1 MQDIQSFDL
10 IVAGGGTAGT
20 LCAIAAARKGL
31 RVAVIERGTCLGGM
45 ATSSGLTEMNAA
57 GFHAAP
63 LYHGI
68 VQEILDQLIQD
79 GHGEYHFAVPMSS
92 DPSIQVDRLRYDPE
106 QLKILL
112 EELATACG
120 VTLLYDCAVVAA
132 REAGERCTVTIHAPC
147 AALTLTSR
155 YLVDATGNALLVQR
169 LGAPTFRDA
178 PDHRMVSTLMF
189 RLSNVDVPA
198 LMAFVHSEGLR
209 QVVQEGF
216 DAGILKGKI
225 LAFTP
230 IPGTRDCSLN
240 VTRSKCDGED
250 PLDAT
255 LAVLAARTQI
265 QPVLD
270 FVRRRVPGLADA
282 YLSSI
287 APILGVRDA
296 RRIVGEYTLTVQ
308 DLEEMTLFP
317 DRVACGCYP
326 MDIHDPVTGGVI
338 WKALPGVYHIPYRCL
353 LPKGLQR
360 TLAVGKC
367 LSAERQAFAAV
378 RTMPTMMN
386 LGESAGYAIALA
398 HAQEIPLCDL
408 DHQQLRHCLAQVYHD

>member
-1 MQDIQSFDL
+1 MQEIRSFDL

-20 LCAIAAARKGL
+20 LCAIAAARQGL
-31 RVAVIERGTCLGGM
+31 RVAVVERGTCLGGM
-45 ATSSGLTEMNAA
+45 ATTSGLTEMNAA
-57 GFHAAP
+57 GFHGAP

-68 VQEILDQLIQD
+68 VQEILDQLIRD

-92 DPSIQVDRLRYDPE
+92 DPSIKVDRLRYDPE

-120 VTLLYDCAVVAA
+120 VTLLYDCAVSAA
-132 REAGERCTVTIHAPC
+132 REEEDGCTVTIQGPC
-147 AALTLTSR
+147 TALTLTSR
-155 YLVDATGNALLVQR
+155 YLVDATGQAVLARL
-169 LGAPTFRDA
+169 LGAPTFREPA
-178 PDHRMVSTLMF
+178 EQRMVSTLMF
-189 RLSNVDVPA
+189 RLSDVDLPA
-198 LMAFVHSEGLR
+198 LMEFVHGPGLR

-240 VTRSKCDGED
+240 VTRSKCDCED
-250 PLDAT
+250 PVDAT

-270 FVRRRVPGLADA
+270 FVRRRVPGMQDA
-282 YLSSI
+282 YLCSI

-296 RRIVGEYTLTVQ
+296 RRIEGEYTLTVQ
-308 DLEEMTLFP
+308 DLEEMTAFP

-326 MDIHDPVTGGVI
+326 MDIHDPATGGVI
-338 WKALPGVYHIPYRCL
+338 WKALPGVYHIPYRSL
-353 LPKGLQR
+353 LPKGLRR

-398 HAQEIPLCDL
+398 HAQGAELTAL
-408 DHQQLRHCLAQVYHD
+408 DHQQLQRYLAQAYHD